1 MAEWPVDAPE
11 PRNKKEHIA
20 RYERKKIVLSFTGFA
35 QLVTPGH
42 VIDLKIAKI
51 AKFCLV
57 VTSKSFAV
65 RDTRE
70 EVCF

>member
-11 PRNKKEHIA
+11 PRNKNEHIA
-20 RYERKKIVLSFTGFA
+20 RYERKRMVLSFTDFA

-57 VTSKSFAV
+57 GHIKKFYS
-65 RDTRE
+65 
-70 EVCF
+70 